1 MSVFTRFLEGSR
13 PLVVTD
19 TETTGTSA
27 AHNRIIEIGA
37 IAVHPDGTR
46 TTFSHLVNPETA
58 VPYRITRITGL
69 STGHVANKPRAA
81 EVLPDYMAFLG
92 DGIFTAHNIGFDR
105 AFLNAELVRAGLD
118 ELDHAELCSLRLARR
133 LLPGLRSKSLGNLA
147 AFFKLDGQGRHR
159 ALRDAEVTVAV
170 LERLLLIAEQEHGI
184 HHIAELLELQRKTY
198 ASVRPS
204 SPHLNRIRTDVL
216 PHVPE
221 ESGVYFMK
229 DGQGK
234 VLYVGKA
241 KTLSSRVRSY
251 FTAVEAHPGRI
262 RNLVAKVRSVDWQ
275 TTETELNALIL
286 ESRLIKEIDPPFN
299 RALRRH
305 VARPFLRIDWNEPF
319 PRVTAQVIVRDDG
332 AEWFGP
338 LRSRA
343 EAASVLELIERLFA
357 VRNCSSADLAGGRR
371 CLRGD
376 IGRCTMPCENTDREA
391 YIAEIRRVEAFL
403 RGDSDWVEDRLM
415 ADMAHAAAELDFE
428 EAARVRDW
436 LAWIANGRMRMG
448 AVVRPLDGPDTL
460 YWLDGASVTCA
471 VVRGGLVHWSG
482 RMPPPVGAGNLQFT
496 FERLETVLAEC
507 PDPRDPTSPV
517 EADAR
522 RILEQWMH
530 ANRDELLVV
539 QRQEGES
546 VSAFVNRVMD
556 AVVEN

>member
-1 MSVFTRFLEGSR
+1 MSVFTRFLEGAR

-27 AHNRIIEIGA
+27 THNRIIEIGA
-37 IAVHPDGTR
+37 IAIHPDGTR
-46 TTFSHLVNPETA
+46 TSFSHLINPETA
-58 VPYRITRITGL
+58 IPYRITRITGL
-69 STGHVANKPRAA
+69 TTGHVANKPRAA
-81 EVLPDYMAFLG
+81 DVLPDYLAFLG

-105 AFLNAELVRAGLD
+105 AFINAELARAGLP
-118 ELDHAELCSLRLARR
+118 EMDHAGLCSLRLARR

-159 ALRDAEVTVAV
+159 ALRDAEVTVGV
-170 LERLLLIAEQEHGI
+170 LERLLLIAEEEHGI
-184 HHIAELLELQRKTY
+184 REIGELLELQRKTY
-198 ASVRPS
+198 ASVRPA
-204 SPHLNRIRTDVL
+204 SPHLDRIRTDVL

-221 ESGVYFMK
+221 EPGVYFMK
-229 DGQGK
+229 DGHGK

-241 KTLSSRVRSY
+241 KTLASRVRSY

-262 RNLVAKVRSVDWQ
+262 RNLVANVRNVDWEI
-275 TTETELNALIL
+275 TETELDALIL
-286 ESRLIKEIDPPFN
+286 ESRLIKDIDPPYN

-305 VARPFLRIDWNEPF
+305 VSRPFLRIDWNEPS
-319 PRVTAQVIVRDDG
+319 PRITAQVIVRDDG

-343 EAASVLELIERLFA
+343 EAASVIELIERLFA
-357 VRNCSSADLAGGRR
+357 VRNCSTADLERGRR

-391 YIAEIRRVEAFL
+391 YITEVRRVEAFL
-403 RGDSDWVEDRLM
+403 RGDADWVEERLM

-428 EAARVRDW
+428 EAARIRDW
-436 LAWIANGRMRMG
+436 LAWIAQGRNRMG
-448 AVVRPLDGPDTL
+448 AVVRPMDGPDTL
-460 YWLDGASVTCA
+460 YWLDAETVTCA

-496 FERLETVLAEC
+496 YERLGTVLA
-507 PDPRDPTSPV
+507 PSDADRDPTHPA

-522 RILEQWMH
+522 RILEQWVQAH
-530 ANRDELLVV
+530 REDLLVV
-539 QRQEGES
+539 QRLDGES
-546 VSAFVNRVMD
+546 ISAYLDRVMD
-556 AVVEN
+556 AILAD